1 MINVT
6 HLSKSFKPAS
16 RNKKASSIIA
26 LNDVSLEVAN
36 GEIKALLGPNG
47 AGKTTFLRTITG
59 LEPIQ
64 SGNVNIDGY
73 SPTDNNL
80 KQTIGFLSDGFG
92 LYPRLT
98 AYENIQYFA
107 NLHGIA
113 QTMFKQRIALLDDAL
128 SLKPL
133 LDQFAS
139 TLSLGQRIRV
149 AIARTLIHDPQTLIL
164 DEPTNGLDL
173 ASVRKL
179 RAFLKML
186 TTPEFGSKCIL
197 FSTHQ
202 MHEVKRLADNV
213 AILVKGE
220 IKVQGTVSDII
231 EQTQAQDFEDAFAS
245 VAYD

>member
-1 MINVT
+1 MIKVT

-16 RNKKASSIIA
+16 RNKNASSIIA
-26 LNDVSLEVAN
+26 LSDVSLEVAN

-107 NLHGIA
+107 NLHGIPL
-113 QTMFKQRIALLDDAL
+113 TIFKQRIALLDDAL

-179 RAFLKML
+179 RAFLRML
-186 TTPEFGSKCIL
+186 TTPEYGSKCIL

-202 MHEVKRLADNV
+202 MHEVERLADNV

-231 EQTQAQDFEDAFAS
+231 EQTQMQDFEDAFAS